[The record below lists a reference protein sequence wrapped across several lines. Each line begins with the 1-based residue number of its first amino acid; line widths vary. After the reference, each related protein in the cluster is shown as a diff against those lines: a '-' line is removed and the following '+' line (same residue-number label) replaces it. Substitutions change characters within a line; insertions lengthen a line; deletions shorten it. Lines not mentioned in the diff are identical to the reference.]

1 MRNDISTPKAS
12 PFLEQVRQ
20 VILCKHY
27 SIKTEHT
34 YLRWIKNFIHF
45 HNKRH
50 PLDMGADEVGAYLNH
65 LAIDRHVAP
74 ATQRTA
80 LNALVFMYREV
91 LKRPIEEAISFTYAN
106 KPPRIPTVFSHQ
118 EASAVLEQLEGHH
131 YVMAA
136 LLYGAG
142 LRVMECVRLRIKDVD
157 FNLKQLI
164 VRNGKGNKDRVTP
177 LPEKIIP
184 RLQQAIAHAQ
194 KLHAYDLAEGYG
206 AVYLPYALSRKYPSA
221 ATEPAWQYVFPARQR
236 AVDPRSEIVRRH
248 HIGEQ
253 SLQRAVKRAIKL
265 AGIDKQASCHT
276 FRHSFATRLL
286 EMNYDIRTVQTLLG
300 HADVKTTEIYTHVVG
315 RGALAVTSPLDI

>member
-1 MRNDISTPKAS
+1 MRNDISTPNTS

-106 KPPRIPTVFSHQ
+106 KPPRIPTVFPIRK
-118 EASAVLEQLEGHH
+118 L
-131 YVMAA
+131 A
-136 LLYGAG
+136 L
-142 LRVMECVRLRIKDVD
+142 
-157 FNLKQLI
+157 FW
-164 VRNGKGNKDRVTP
+164 RNS
-177 LPEKIIP
+177 KIIIMSWP
-184 RLQQAIAHAQ
+184 LYCTA
-194 KLHAYDLAEGYG
+194 LVYG
-206 AVYLPYALSRKYPSA
+206 
-221 ATEPAWQYVFPARQR
+221 
-236 AVDPRSEIVRRH
+236 
-248 HIGEQ
+248 
-253 SLQRAVKRAIKL
+253 
-265 AGIDKQASCHT
+265 
-276 FRHSFATRLL
+276 
-286 EMNYDIRTVQTLLG
+286 
-300 HADVKTTEIYTHVVG
+300 
-315 RGALAVTSPLDI
+315 